1 MFDYLLSEMTFN
13 KDGKQILKKEKDF
26 ELLMNKG
33 YSPFFASLVNKNNY
47 ALEKLISIE
56 GLDLK

>member
-1 MFDYLLSEMTFN
+1 
-13 KDGKQILKKEKDF
+13 
-26 ELLMNKG
+26 MNKG

>member
-13 KDGKQILKKEKDF
+13 KDGKQILEKDF

-33 YSPFFASLVNKNNY
+33 YSPFFASLINKNFY
-47 ALEKLISIE
+47 ALGKLISIE
-56 GLDLK
+56 GLDLE